1 MKIKPQENIA
11 TKSFWSLPKPP
22 KETLLHQ
29 ISTIIK
35 LKDFSVLL
43 CTEKKR
49 QKKKDLVK
57 KNSSV
62 KFQGILKSKTTNTT
76 YCQQRPV
83 SHRNEWGIDKLKA
96 IPVKSMSWKVLLT
109 CFVEEHDHLCS
120 QIAQSR
126 ILMISEAFK
135 GNPKQRKSLVLRRLR
150 CAQRGEAIRRL
161 PTSWGT
167 CTQTVLGAPLL
178 KVEKLYCT
186 ISFFPS
192 IT

>member
-11 TKSFWSLPKPP
+11 MKSFWSLPKPP

-35 LKDFSVLL
+35 LKDFCASL
-43 CTEKKR
+43 R
-49 QKKKDLVK
+49 RKKKDLVK

-126 ILMISEAFK
+126 ILMMSEAFK
-135 GNPKQRKSLVLRRLR
+135 GNPKQRKSLVLRKLR
-150 CAQRGEAIRRL
+150 YAQRGEAIRRL

-186 ISFFPS
+186 ISFFPC